1 MKLQS
6 SAQAG
11 QDIWAYEV
19 TGRRKDGTFLDVG
32 AFNLCVCNN
41 SYALERIGWRG
52 LLVDIHKDEENIPH
66 RTSPLV
72 VGDATKLDWL
82 PTLATAGL
90 TNHITYGSFDI
101 DDATADLMDVFPLGE
116 VQFDVITVEHDFYR
130 LGESARKRIRE
141 RLAWFGYYRVCSDVK
156 ICIPGYNIDGPFEDW
171 WTSRELAPQAQR
183 FISDNQYWK
192 EILKD
197 YL

>member
-1 MKLQS
+1 MKLTS

-11 QDIWAYEV
+11 QDTFAYEV
-19 TGRRKDGTFLDVG
+19 TGRKKDGTFLDVG

-52 LLVDIHKDEENIPH
+52 LLVDIHKDEENIPQ

-82 PTLATAGL
+82 PTMAIAGL
-90 TNHITYGSFDI
+90 SNHITYGSFDI
-101 DDATADLMDVFPLGE
+101 DDATADLMDFFPLEEIRFE
-116 VQFDVITVEHDFYR
+116 VLTVEHDFYR
-130 LGESARKRIRE
+130 MGEPSRKRIRE
-141 RLAWFGYYRVCSDVK
+141 RIEKFGYHRVCSDVK

-171 WTSRELAPQAQR
+171 WVAEALVPNAGR
-183 FISDNQYWK
+183 FISDNQYWQ

-197 YL
+197 CL